1 MKKTYFF
8 TLGILGLSLVAS
20 TAFAQNIS
28 TNTTS
33 TTVGSTQFGFVINA
47 AGLGAVMQA
56 NAAPTCTG
64 PSNNQVCTLVGADTI
79 AGTGDD
85 FVRVNALPG
94 AHTSTPFN
102 QISTLPNFACG
113 PTATSNNCILNMNN
127 TDGTGGPQTAP
138 NFTGRTLVGT
148 ISTNANLGGDTTPG
162 MPTGFMKF
170 TLNVPGGGGAATAT
184 IDQLIQH
191 TVELTGAVTP
201 STGSM
206 TFAQRDATIGLNNPI
221 GTPGD
226 ATTIDDVLTLVPF
239 TPSDTQ
245 TGLPSAT
252 TGMVSRLALDQ
263 GNADGFGALGLDM
276 TVNFPLVGA
285 TGTGF
290 PSVGQFVTPG
300 LNTGID
306 FTGNSIPNDNMGFP

>member
-1 MKKTYFF
+1 MRIIRIS

-33 TTVGSTQFGFVINA
+33 TTVGSTQFGFVIGA
-47 AGLGAVMQA
+47 AELATVMQA
-56 NAAPTCTG
+56 TTAPTCTG
-64 PSNNQVCTLVGADTI
+64 PSNARVCTMPGADGT

-85 FVRVNALPG
+85 FVRINALPG
-94 AHTSTPFN
+94 SHTSNPFN
-102 QISTLPNFACG
+102 RVDTLPNFACG
-113 PTATSNNCILNMNN
+113 PAVNSNSCTMNPPMSSPA
-127 TDGTGGPQTAP
+127 GGGPQTAP
-138 NFTGRTLVGT
+138 NFDGRTLVGT
-148 ISTNANLGGDTTPG
+148 ISTDANLGGAGTAG
-162 MPTGFMKF
+162 MPTGFMRF
-170 TLNVPGGGGAATAT
+170 TLNIPTTGAATAT

-226 ATTIDDVLTLVPF
+226 ATTIGAPLTLVPF
-239 TPSDTQ
+239 NPAASS

-252 TGMVSRLALDQ
+252 TGMVSRLALNQ
-263 GNADGFGALGLDM
+263 GNADGFGGLGLDM

-285 TGTGF
+285 VGTAF
-290 PSVGQFVTPG
+290 PAVGQFVTPG

-306 FTGNSIPNDNMGFP
+306 FTGNTIPSDNMGFP